1 VTLIPAEVFSKRL
14 EITPQPQVGVT
25 GNINTQDA
33 VTSTEILSCSKLLA
47 NLRFILNIESRST

>member
-14 EITPQPQVGVT
+14 EITPQPQVCVT

-33 VTSTEILSCSKLLA
+33 VTSTAILSCSKLLA